1 MNGYV
6 DSAVC
11 DRFSECPDEMIRVTR
26 VPARAREHE
35 SFRGDTMNAI
45 THQTVDI
52 AVH

>member
-11 DRFSECPDEMIRVTR
+11 DRDSECPDEMIRDSSA
-26 VPARAREHE
+26 PLGAREHE